1 MNHDKFLYVLTR
13 QWQSNKF
20 FSDGRH
26 KRVKKIEMRELKAN
40 KMKLY
45 KNNIVERNFKNR
57 KEMLEKCSTGVEVD
71 LMSVD
76 RKLHGNWENL
86 RD

>member
-1 MNHDKFLYVLTR
+1 
-13 QWQSNKF
+13 
-20 FSDGRH
+20 
-26 KRVKKIEMRELKAN
+26 MRELKAN

-45 KNNIVERNFKNR
+45 KNNFVERNFKNR

-86 RD
+86 RDWLFI